1 MSLATAV
8 ILAGGKGTRLSE
20 ETSLRPKPLVEIGGK
35 PILWHIMKIYHAQGV
50 KRFVICLG
58 YKGYMI
64 KEYFANY
71 GIHES
76 DITVRP
82 DKQEIVFHRRGSED
96 WEVTLIDTGEETQ
109 TGGRLKR
116 ALPHIGG
123 EDFYFTYGDGVGDV
137 NLSELDRAHAS
148 SGCLA
153 TVTVVTPPGRFGAAE
168 LDGNR
173 VTAFREKPAEEFGW
187 INGGFFALSP
197 KVAQYIAGDSTVWER
212 EPLEQLAT
220 TGQLNA
226 HKHRGFWRPMD
237 TLRDKMEL
245 ESAWATNAAPWKV
258 W

>member
-1 MSLATAV
+1 MPLTTAV

-20 ETSLRPKPLVEIGGK
+20 ETTLRPKPLVEIGGK

-71 GIHES
+71 GLHES

-82 DKQEIVFHRRGSED
+82 ATQEILFHRSGSED

-116 ALPHIGG
+116 ALPHVGD
-123 EDFYFTYGDGVGDV
+123 EDFYFTYGDGVGNVD
-137 NLSELDRAHAS
+137 LAELDHLHKT
-148 SGCLA
+148 SGRLA
-153 TVTVVTPPGRFGAAE
+153 TVTVVTPPGRFGAVE
-168 LDGNR
+168 LSGTN

-197 KVAQYIAGDSTVWER
+197 KVGNYVAGDSTVWER
-212 EPLEQLAT
+212 EPLEKLAA
-220 TGQLNA
+220 GSQLNA
-226 HKHRGFWRPMD
+226 YKHHGFWRPMD
-237 TLRDKMEL
+237 TLRDKAEL
-245 ESAWATNAAPWKV
+245 ESAWASGAAPWKL